1 MDKQKDLIWF
11 CSLEEEKNM
20 KAESVSIEI
29 YSDDNEL
36 INIDDLEDVFKSIL
50 EHYKKFKFKDQKI
63 IVNLN

>member
-36 INIDDLEDVFKSIL
+36 ITIDDLEDIFKSIL
-50 EHYKKFKFKDQKI
+50 DHYKKIKFKDQKI